1 MLYRRKTKERSFN
14 YKRICKKRIKFNM
27 RKEYNNGLKIIVLFS
42 HIAKKLNS
50 QNQQLVI
57 NRDQFIEKGFH
68 RNLTVMK
75 IEEDLSR
82 MNARNIDVKEELQ
95 QRCEA
100 KGMIMQ
106 IKS

>member
-1 MLYRRKTKERSFN
+1 M
-14 YKRICKKRIKFNM
+14 
-27 RKEYNNGLKIIVLFS
+27 
-42 HIAKKLNS
+42 NS